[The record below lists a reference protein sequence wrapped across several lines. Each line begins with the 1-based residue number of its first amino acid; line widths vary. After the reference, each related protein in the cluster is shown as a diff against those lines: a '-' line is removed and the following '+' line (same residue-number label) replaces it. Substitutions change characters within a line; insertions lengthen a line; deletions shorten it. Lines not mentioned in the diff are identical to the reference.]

1 MRKLGLETMIDI
13 NYHLYRDNSGENYA
27 RMKDLAE
34 ELGFIM
40 SKFMPDMPLE
50 RVLGEER
57 QPDRQTVEL
66 NDNLLVTIDEGINAS
81 KEIRLDGG
89 CPFI

>member
-40 SKFMPDMPLE
+40 SEVYALVMPLE
-50 RVLGEER
+50 RVLAER
-57 QPDRQTVEL
+57 NGQPDRQQL
-66 NDNLLVTIDEGINAS
+66 S
-81 KEIRLDGG
+81 
-89 CPFI
+89 